1 VHLVRGGSFI
11 QHNVRMTAEAL
22 TLDVLH
28 INYAALTEP
37 ITKDQVRLFRAE
49 TRAAQRA
56 DPSIATGLTTATSAI
71 SIVAIF
77 VAILFIGSIFVGMV
91 AAITVTTDGGPDLG
105 GIAVS
110 VVIVLIFTGIT
121 VAVLRSAFGIHGHW
135 AKWMRLSQFS
145 AANGLRF
152 GSRSSSPS
160 YPGCVFQSG
169 DSRFVFDH
177 FATTSGRFLDF
188 GNYQYSTGSEKSR
201 QVHRW
206 GFLALQLDRQLP
218 NMVLDSKANNGLFGG
233 TNLPQTFKRDQVLS
247 LEGDFDRYF
256 TLYCPQEYEQD
267 ALYVFTPDLMA
278 LLIDDA
284 APFDVEIVD
293 NWMFIYSAQPFAE
306 LEVLTYERLFNIVR
320 TVGTKTVTQTE
331 EYHDDRVGSAAANIV
346 APQGQRLRHGTSI
359 GALVF
364 VAALAGFWIWNTF
377 GQFLQ

>member
-1 VHLVRGGSFI
+1 
-11 QHNVRMTAEAL
+11 MTAEAL

-28 INYAALTEP
+28 INYGALTEP
-37 ITKDQVRLFRAE
+37 ITKDQVRQFRAQ
-49 TRAAQRA
+49 TRAAERA
-56 DPSIATGLTTATSAI
+56 DPSIATGLLTATSVA

-77 VAILFIGSIFVGMV
+77 AAILFIGSIFVGMV
-91 AAITVTTDGGPDLG
+91 AAITTSAASQLDVG
-105 GIAVS
+105 GIVGS
-110 VVIVLIFTGIT
+110 VVIVLVFVAIT
-121 VAVLRSAFGIHGHW
+121 IAVLRSVFGLRGHW
-135 AKWMRLSQFS
+135 AKWMRLSRFA

-152 GSRSSSPS
+152 SSRSPNPS

-169 DSRFVFDH
+169 DSRFAFDH
-177 FATTSGRFLDF
+177 FTTASGRFIDF
-188 GNYQYSTGSEKSR
+188 GNYQYSTGSGKSR
-201 QVHRW
+201 ETHRW
-206 GFLALQLDRQLP
+206 GFLALELDRQLP

-247 LEGDFDRYF
+247 LEGDFDKYF

-293 NWMFIYSAQPFAE
+293 NWMFIYSAQAFAE
-306 LEVLTYERLFNIVR
+306 LEVLTYERLFNIIR
-320 TVGTKTVTQTE
+320 TVGTKTLAQTE
-331 EYHDDRVGSAAANIV
+331 QYHDDRVGTQAADIV

-364 VAALAGFWIWNTF
+364 VAAIAGFWIWNTF
-377 GQFLQ
+377 GEFIH

>member
-1 VHLVRGGSFI
+1 MHLVRGGSFF

-56 DPSIATGLTTATSAI
+56 DPSIATGLTTATSVI

-91 AAITVTTDGGPDLG
+91 AAITVTADGGPDLG
-105 GIAVS
+105 GITVS
-110 VVIVLIFTGIT
+110 VVIVLIFIGIT

-135 AKWMRLSQFS
+135 AKWMRLSQFA

-152 GSRSSSPS
+152 GSRSSSLS

-188 GNYQYSTGSEKSR
+188 GNYQYSTGSGKSR

-247 LEGDFDRYF
+247 LEGDFDKYF
-256 TLYCPQEYEQD
+256 TLYCPQAYEQD

-331 EYHDDRVGSAAANIV
+331 EYHDDRVGSAAADIV